1 MGKIKR
7 TVLIFVNYGEN
18 LKNPREKSRYEWLS
32 LMPLNLNLST

>member
-7 TVLIFVNYGEN
+7 TVLISINYGEN
-18 LKNPREKSRYEWLS
+18 LKNQREKSRYKWLS